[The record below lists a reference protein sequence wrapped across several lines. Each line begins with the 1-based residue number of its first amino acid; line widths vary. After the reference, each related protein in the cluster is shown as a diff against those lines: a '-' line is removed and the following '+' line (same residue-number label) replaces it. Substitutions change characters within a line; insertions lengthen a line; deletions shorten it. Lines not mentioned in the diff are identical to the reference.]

1 MNRVLVLVRVLFA
14 NAFRGVRQASTTSL
28 LAVLTISVVLVLV
41 GSASLLVE
49 NMSGLLDDFGADLTL
64 TAYVDDAVDDAA
76 LAALSVSVE
85 QAPGVA
91 SVVIVTKDEALA
103 RFERIAGGAALL
115 DGLDANPL
123 PASLEIELL
132 PEARTAQAMDALREA
147 LDGLPGIEE
156 LAHGEEWIEGYAR
169 AVALIRGGAWGIGL
183 VLGLAALLIVAN
195 TIRLAF
201 YARRDELDI
210 LALVGASRTF
220 VRVPFLL
227 EGVLQGLLGGLIALV
242 LVYGA
247 YELLLPQ
254 LRYGLELLVGR
265 AELRFFT
272 ARECLG
278 LVSAGAGLGL
288 LGAMTALA
296 GWRSEG

>member
-1 MNRVLVLVRVLFA
+1 MNRVLVLLRVMFA
-14 NAFRGVRQASTTSL
+14 NALRGVRQASTTSL
-28 LAVLTISVVLVLV
+28 LAVLTIAIVLVLI

-49 NMSGLLDDFGADLTL
+49 NMSGILDDFGAELQL
-64 TAYVDDAVDDAA
+64 TAYLEEGLSDAEQAT
-76 LAALSVSVE
+76 LAEHVAG
-85 QAPGVA
+85 APGVA
-91 SVVIVTKDEALA
+91 AVELVTKEAALE
-103 RFERIAGGAALL
+103 RFEKIAGSAELL
-115 DGLDANPL
+115 AGLESNPL
-123 PASLEIELL
+123 PASLEIELR
-132 PEARTAQAMDALREA
+132 PEARTEEALATLRA
-147 LDGLPGIEE
+147 SLDGLPGIDE
-156 LAHGEEWIEGYAR
+156 LAHGEEWIEGYTR
-169 AVALIRGGAWGIGL
+169 AVALIRSGAWGIGL

-227 EGVLQGLLGGLIALV
+227 EGTFQGMLGGLLALV
-242 LVYGA
+242 VVFGA

-265 AELRFFT
+265 AELHFFSFGESL
-272 ARECLG
+272 A
-278 LVSAGAGLGL
+278 LVAAGAGLGL

-296 GWRSEG
+296 GWRGES